1 MDLFHEIKEFL
12 DVIKKE
18 KGEAT
23 TNTYKSKIYAFF
35 EFVSLELRELDVTY
49 IYFLNVMNKDKLL
62 QSVEYYV
69 KAGNLKSRAAVDVY
83 FSVLGIFY
91 KFLSIKYGKTN
102 DYFQDNI
109 KKKNLKKHLR
119 EK

>member
-69 KAGNLKSRAAVDVY
+69 KAGNLKRVASP
-83 FSVLGIFY
+83 FSFFIT
-91 KFLSIKYGKTN
+91 S
-102 DYFQDNI
+102 
-109 KKKNLKKHLR
+109 KNSFIS
-119 EK
+119 